1 MLKSNLKVLLAIK
14 DINQRDLSK
23 LTGIREQTIS
33 NIINN
38 KIKQIPV
45 KAACQMCELFDCQLS
60 DIWTYIPDNK
70 E

>member
-1 MLKSNLKVLLAIK
+1 MLKSNLKVLLAKK
-14 DINQRDLSK
+14 DINQRELSK

-45 KAACQMCELFDCQLS
+45 EAACQMCKLFDCQLS

-70 E
+70 